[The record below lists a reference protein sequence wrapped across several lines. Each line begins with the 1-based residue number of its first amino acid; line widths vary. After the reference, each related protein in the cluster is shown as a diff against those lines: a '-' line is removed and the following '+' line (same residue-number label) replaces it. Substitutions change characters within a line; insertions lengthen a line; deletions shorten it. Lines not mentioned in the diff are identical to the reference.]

1 MSATNEPVRVGFVG
15 LGNIGHYHADRLV
28 DLDGVDI
35 VGGVDINPD
44 ARARFAEKYGV
55 ESYESYEDLY
65 SAAVDA
71 VVVTTPNKFHE
82 EYAVAALRS
91 GLDVLLEKPLAH
103 SLESAERIA
112 EAANN
117 AEGFC
122 MVGFHNRFRNP
133 VEVVK
138 AYQEEGR
145 FGRTRHVE
153 ANFIRRRG
161 IPGRG
166 SWFTNSEIAG
176 GGALIDI
183 GVHAID
189 LSLHFHDFPTVE
201 EVSGTI
207 RSQFGS
213 RDDYAYLE
221 MWGEDAQSGEF
232 SVDDSVS
239 AFIRCEGGKTIAL
252 EVAWA
257 ANRSPNEE
265 YIVRGTEAG
274 ATFDKGDDSL
284 TLHETGRQGTDHFS
298 DSEIQTRHE
307 DAHKAE
313 QRIFF
318 EAVRDG
324 VAPTMNTVE
333 QALEVQRVIDAIY
346 RSHEE
351 GRAIQLG

>member
-1 MSATNEPVRVGFVG
+1 MSATNKPIRVGFVG
-15 LGNIGHYHADRLV
+15 LGNIGHYHADRLI
-28 DLDGVDI
+28 DIPGLDI

-55 ESYESYEDLY
+55 ESFESYEELY
-65 SAAVDA
+65 QADADA

-82 EYAVAALRS
+82 EYAIAALQS

-112 EAANN
+112 EAARN
-117 AEGFC
+117 ADSFC

-133 VEVVK
+133 VRVVK
-138 AYQEEGR
+138 SYQEEGR
-145 FGRTRHVE
+145 FGDVRHVE
-153 ANFIRRRG
+153 ANFVRRRG

-166 SWFTNSEIAG
+166 SWFTNNDIAG

-189 LSLHFHDFPTVE
+189 LALHFHDFPKVQ
-201 EVSGTI
+201 EVTGTI

-221 MWGEDAQSGEF
+221 MWGEDAKTGEF
-232 SVDDSVS
+232 SVDDSVT
-239 AFIRCEGGKTIAL
+239 AFLRCEGDKTITL

-257 ANRSPNEE
+257 ANRSPDEE
-265 YIVRGTEAG
+265 FLIRGTDAG
-274 ATFDKGDDSL
+274 ACFDKADDSL
-284 TLHETGRQGTDHFS
+284 TVYETGRQGTDHFS

-307 DAHKAE
+307 DPHKAE
-313 QRIFF
+313 QRVFF

-346 RSHEE
+346 RSDEE
-351 GRAIQLG
+351 SRAIQLR

>member
-1 MSATNEPVRVGFVG
+1 MPGTTEVRVGFVG
-15 LGNIGHYHADRLV
+15 LGNIGHYHADRLTEFDDV
-28 DLDGVDI
+28 DV
-35 VGGVDINPD
+35 VGGMDINPD

-55 ESYESYEDLY
+55 ESFESHEDLY
-65 SAAVDA
+65 AADADA

-82 EYAVAALRS
+82 EYAVSALRS

-112 EAANN
+112 EAARN
-117 AEGFC
+117 ATGFC

-133 VEVVK
+133 IEVVK
-138 AYQEEGR
+138 GYQEEGR

-153 ANFIRRRG
+153 ANYVRRRG

-166 SWFTNSEIAG
+166 SWFTNDEIAG

-189 LSLHFHDFPTVE
+189 LALHFHDFPTVE

-221 MWGEDAQSGEF
+221 MWGEDAESGEF

-239 AFIRCEGGKTIAL
+239 AFVRCEGDRTIAL

-257 ANRSPNEE
+257 ANRAPDEQFV
-265 YIVRGTEAG
+265 VRGTEAG
-274 ATFDKGDDSL
+274 ATYDKIDDSL
-284 TLHETGRQGTDHFS
+284 TLYETGRQGTDHFS
-298 DSEIQTRHE
+298 NATIETRNE
-307 DAHKAE
+307 DPHRAE
-313 QRIFF
+313 QRAFLD
-318 EAVRDG
+318 AVRSG
-324 VAPTMNTVE
+324 VGPDRNTVE
-333 QALEVQRVIDAIY
+333 QALKVQRVIDAVY
-346 RSHEE
+346 RSDEQS
-351 GRAIQLG
+351 RAIRLD

>member
-28 DLDGVDI
+28 DIKGVDV

-55 ESYESYEDLY
+55 ESFESYEELY
-65 SAAVDA
+65 SADVDA

-82 EYAVAALRS
+82 EYAVAALQS

-112 EAANN
+112 EAARN
-117 AEGFC
+117 ADAFC

-133 VEVVK
+133 VRVVK
-138 AYQEEGR
+138 GYQEEGR
-145 FGRTRHVE
+145 FGDVRHVE

-166 SWFTNSEIAG
+166 SWFTNREIAG

-189 LSLHFHDFPTVE
+189 LALHFHDFARVK
-201 EVSGTI
+201 EVAGTI

-221 MWGEDAQSGEF
+221 MWGEDTNSGEF

-239 AFIRCEGGKTIAL
+239 AFLRLEGGKTINL

-257 ANRSPNEE
+257 ANRSPDEE
-265 YIVRGTEAG
+265 FIIRGTEAG
-274 ATFDKGDDSL
+274 ACFDKADDSL
-284 TLHETGRQGTDHFS
+284 TLYETGRQGTDHFS
-298 DSEIQTRHE
+298 DSQVQTRHE
-307 DAHKAE
+307 DPHKAE
-313 QRIFF
+313 QRVFF
-318 EAVRDG
+318 EAVRDD
-324 VAPTMNTVE
+324 VPPTMNTVE
-333 QALEVQRVIDAIY
+333 QGLEVQRVIDAIY
-346 RSHEE
+346 RSNEE
-351 GRAIQLG
+351 GRAIQLR

>member
-1 MSATNEPVRVGFVG
+1 MSNTSQPVRVGFVG
-15 LGNIGHYHADRLV
+15 LGNIGHYHADRIPDFEQV
-28 DLDGVDI
+28 EM

-65 SAAVDA
+65 EGDVDA
-71 VVVTTPNKFHE
+71 VIVTTPNKFHE
-82 EYAVAALRS
+82 EYAVAALES

-103 SLESAERIA
+103 SLESAERIVETA
-112 EAANN
+112 HN
-117 AEGFC
+117 ADGFC

-138 AYQEEGR
+138 GYQEEGR
-145 FGRTRHVE
+145 FGQTRHVE

-166 SWFTNSEIAG
+166 SWFTNREIAG

-189 LSLHFHDFPTVE
+189 LALHFHDFPAVR

-207 RSQFGS
+207 RSQFGT
-213 RDDYAYLE
+213 REDYAYLE
-221 MWGEDAQSGEF
+221 MWGEDAKSGEF

-239 AFIRCEGGKTIAL
+239 AFIRCEGGKTISL

-265 YIVRGTEAG
+265 FVIRGTEAG
-274 ATFDKGDDSL
+274 ANFDKSDDSL
-284 TLHETGRQGTDHFS
+284 TLYETGRQGTDHFS
-298 DSEIQTRHE
+298 DSGIQTRRE
-307 DAHKAE
+307 DPHKAE
-313 QRIFF
+313 QRVFF

-324 VAPTMNTVE
+324 VTPTRNTVE
-333 QALEVQRVIDAIY
+333 QGLEVQRVIDAIY
-346 RSHEE
+346 RSHER
-351 GRAIQLG
+351 GQAIRFE

>member
-1 MSATNEPVRVGFVG
+1 MSESNAPVRVGFVG
-15 LGNIGHYHADRLV
+15 LGNIGHYHADRII
-28 DLDGVDI
+28 DIEGVDI

-55 ESYESYEDLY
+55 ESFESYEDLY
-65 SAAVDA
+65 GADVDA

-112 EAANN
+112 EAARN
-117 AEGFC
+117 ADGFC
-122 MVGFHNRFRNP
+122 MVGFHNRYRNP
-133 VEVVK
+133 IEVVK
-138 AYQEEGR
+138 GYQEGGR

-153 ANFIRRRG
+153 ANYIRRRG

-166 SWFTNSEIAG
+166 SWFTNHDIAG

-189 LSLHFHDFPTVE
+189 LALHFHDFPKVT
-201 EVSGTI
+201 EVAGTI
-207 RSQFGS
+207 RSQFGT
-213 RDDYAYLE
+213 REDYAYLE
-221 MWGEDAQSGEF
+221 MWGDDAKSGEF

-239 AFIRCEGGKTIAL
+239 AFIRCENGKTIAL

-257 ANRSPNEE
+257 ANRAPNEE
-265 YIVRGTEAG
+265 FIVRGTEAG
-274 ATFDKGDDSL
+274 ATYDKDADTL
-284 TLHETGRQGTDHFS
+284 TIYETGQQGTDHFS
-298 DSEIQTRHE
+298 DSTIETRHE
-307 DAHKAE
+307 DPHKAE
-313 QRIFF
+313 QRAFF
-318 EAVRDG
+318 NAVQAG
-324 VAPTMNTVE
+324 VAPTRNTVE

-346 RSHEE
+346 RSNEE
-351 GRAIQLG
+351 GRAIPLR

>member
-1 MSATNEPVRVGFVG
+1 MSGTNEQVRVGFVG
-15 LGNIGHYHADRLV
+15 LGNIGHYHADRV
-28 DLDGVDI
+28 GDLTGVDI

-55 ESYESYEDLY
+55 ESFESYEDLY
-65 SAAVDA
+65 DAAVDA

-91 GLDVLLEKPLAH
+91 GLGVLLEKPLAH

-112 EAANN
+112 EAARN

-138 AYQEEGR
+138 SYQEEGR

-166 SWFTNSEIAG
+166 SWFTNREIAG

-189 LSLHFHDFPTVE
+189 LALHFHDFPKVQ

-213 RDDYAYLE
+213 RNDYAYLE
-221 MWGEDAQSGEF
+221 MWGEDAQTGEF

-239 AFIRCEGGKTIAL
+239 AFVRCENGKTFTL

-265 YIVRGTEAG
+265 FIVRGTEAG
-274 ATFDKGDDSL
+274 ANFDKSDDSL
-284 TLHETGRQGTDHFS
+284 TIYETGRQGTNHFS

-307 DAHKAE
+307 DPHKTE

-324 VAPTMNTVE
+324 VAPTVNTVN

-351 GRAIQLG
+351 GHAIQLG

>member
-1 MSATNEPVRVGFVG
+1 MPGRNEQVRVGFVG

-28 DLDGVDI
+28 DFDRVDI

-44 ARARFAEKYGV
+44 ARTRFAEKYGV
-55 ESYESYEDLY
+55 ESFENYEDLY
-65 SAAVDA
+65 ATDVDA

-82 EYAVAALRS
+82 EYAVTALRH

-112 EAANN
+112 EAARN
-117 AEGFC
+117 ADGFC

-138 AYQEEGR
+138 GYQEEDR
-145 FGRTRHVE
+145 FGDVRHVE

-166 SWFTNSEIAG
+166 SWFTNREIAG

-189 LSLHFHDFPTVE
+189 LALYFHDFPTVT

-213 RDDYAYLE
+213 RDDYAYIE
-221 MWGEDAQSGEF
+221 MWGEDTESGEF

-239 AFIRCEGGKTIAL
+239 AFIRCEDGRTISL

-265 YIVRGTEAG
+265 FVVRGTEAG
-274 ATFDKGDDSL
+274 ANFDKADDSL
-284 TLHETGRQGTDHFS
+284 TIYETGRQGIDHFS

-307 DAHKAE
+307 DPHKAE

-324 VAPTMNTVE
+324 VAPSMNTVE
-333 QALEVQRVIDAIY
+333 EALEVQRVIDAIY

-351 GRAIQLG
+351 QRAVRLE

>member
-1 MSATNEPVRVGFVG
+1 MSSTTVPVHVGFVG
-15 LGNIGHYHADRLV
+15 LGNIGHYHADRLTE
-28 DLDGVDI
+28 LDGVDI
-35 VGGVDINPD
+35 IGGVDINPD

-55 ESYESYEDLY
+55 ESFESYEDLY
-65 SAAVDA
+65 DADVDA

-112 EAANN
+112 EAARN
-117 AEGFC
+117 ADGFC

-189 LSLHFHDFPTVE
+189 LSLHFHDFPKVQ

-221 MWGEDAQSGEF
+221 MWGEDAKSGEF

-257 ANRSPNEE
+257 ANRAPNEE

-274 ATFDKGDDSL
+274 ATFDKGDDTL

-298 DSEIQTRHE
+298 DAEIQTRHE
-307 DAHKAE
+307 DPHKAE
-313 QRIFF
+313 QRVFF
-318 EAVRDG
+318 EGVRDG
-324 VAPTMNTVE
+324 VAPTRNTVE

-346 RSHEE
+346 RSHDEQ
-351 GRAIQLG
+351 RAVPLQ

>member
-1 MSATNEPVRVGFVG
+1 MPGTTEVRVGFVG
-15 LGNIGHYHADRLV
+15 LGNIGHYHADRLTEFDDV
-28 DLDGVDI
+28 DV
-35 VGGVDINPD
+35 VGGMDINPE

-55 ESYESYEDLY
+55 ESFENYGDLY
-65 SAAVDA
+65 AADVDA

-112 EAANN
+112 EAARN
-117 AEGFC
+117 ARGFC

-133 VEVVK
+133 IEVVK
-138 AYQEEGR
+138 GYQDEGR

-153 ANFIRRRG
+153 ANYIRRRG
-161 IPGRG
+161 VPGRG
-166 SWFTNSEIAG
+166 SWFTNEDIAG

-189 LSLHFHDFPTVE
+189 LALHFHDFPAVE

-207 RSQFGS
+207 RSQFGN

-221 MWGEDAQSGEF
+221 MWGEDAESGEF

-239 AFIRCEGGKTIAL
+239 AFVRCEGDRTIAL

-257 ANRSPNEE
+257 ANRAPDEQFV
-265 YIVRGTEAG
+265 VRGTEAG
-274 ATFDKGDDSL
+274 ATYDKIDDSL
-284 TLHETGRQGTDHFS
+284 TLYETGQQGTDHFS
-298 DSEIQTRHE
+298 NTTIETRTE
-307 DAHKAE
+307 DPHKAE
-313 QRIFF
+313 QRAFLD
-318 EAVRDG
+318 AVRSG
-324 VAPTMNTVE
+324 AAPTRNTVE
-333 QALEVQRVIDAIY
+333 QALEVQRVIDAVY
-346 RSHEE
+346 RSDDQS
-351 GRAIQLG
+351 RAIRLD

>member
-15 LGNIGHYHADRLV
+15 LGNIGHYHADKIV
-28 DLDGVDI
+28 DISNVDI

-55 ESYESYEDLY
+55 ESFESYERLY
-65 SAAVDA
+65 DA
-71 VVVTTPNKFHE
+71 DIDCVIVTTPNKFHE
-82 EYAVAALRS
+82 EYAVAALQS

-133 VEVVK
+133 VQVVK
-138 AYQEEGR
+138 GYQDDGR
-145 FGRTRHVE
+145 LGTVRHVE

-166 SWFTNSEIAG
+166 SWFTNRDIAG

-189 LSLHFHDFPTVE
+189 LALHFHDFPKVQ

-207 RSQFGS
+207 RSQFGT

-221 MWGEDAQSGEF
+221 MWGDDTQSGEF
-232 SVDDSVS
+232 TVDDSVT
-239 AFIRCEGGKTIAL
+239 AMLRCEGGKTITL

-265 YIVRGTEAG
+265 FIIRGTEAG
-274 ATFDKGDDSL
+274 ACFDKADDSL
-284 TLHETGRQGTDHFS
+284 TFYETGRQGTDHFA
-298 DSEIQTRHE
+298 DTEVQTRHE

-313 QRIFF
+313 QRVFF
-318 EAVRDG
+318 EAVRDN

-333 QALEVQRVIDAIY
+333 QALEVQRVIDGIY
-346 RSHEE
+346 RSHDEQ
-351 GRAIQLG
+351 RAIQLE